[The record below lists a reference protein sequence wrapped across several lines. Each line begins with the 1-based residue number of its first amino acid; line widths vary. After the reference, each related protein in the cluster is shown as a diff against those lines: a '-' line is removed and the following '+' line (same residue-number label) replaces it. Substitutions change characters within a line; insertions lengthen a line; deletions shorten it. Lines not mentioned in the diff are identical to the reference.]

1 MAKGYFLSIHRSE
14 SDPVKRQ
21 AYLELAIPAL
31 EAFGAKF
38 LATASGEQVTA
49 KENGIQQRVVLIEF
63 ESYDIAL
70 AAYDSSAYQKALQAL
85 DGGSDRDFRIVEGI
99 A

>member
-38 LATASGEQVTA
+38 LATAGVEQVTA

-70 AAYDSSAYQKALQAL
+70 AAYDSPAYQKALQAL